1 MNFSGN
7 NDSIGVIKENTLA
20 FLETYP
26 ESVWG

>member
-1 MNFSGN
+1 MTLSGN

-20 FLETYP
+20 FLEMNT